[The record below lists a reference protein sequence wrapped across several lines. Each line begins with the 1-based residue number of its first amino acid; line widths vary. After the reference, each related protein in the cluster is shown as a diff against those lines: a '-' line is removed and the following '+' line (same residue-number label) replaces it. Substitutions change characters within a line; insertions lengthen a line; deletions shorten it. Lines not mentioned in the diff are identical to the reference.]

1 MARKVPLRKFKVM
14 LHGKNLLLK
23 MEKVEKHGVYIVRFV
38 EAADAVSAVQTA
50 LEVFWSEPKGKGL
63 REQLLNGPDDQ
74 PIFEAEEVSEVE
86 SFRPGEKPIGLIFY
100 PEAGDHGD
108 A

>member
-14 LHGKNLLLK
+14 LHGRNLLLK
-23 MEKVEKHGVYIVRFV
+23 MEKVEKH
-38 EAADAVSAVQTA
+38 
-50 LEVFWSEPKGKGL
+50 
-63 REQLLNGPDDQ
+63 DDQ

-100 PEAGDHGD
+100 PGAGDHDD